1 MGQPGMMGGRPG
13 THLGA
18 GALKGANGADTS
30 FMEIIQPE
38 DNHVRLHHLILDSGL
53 AEELA
58 EIAAA
63 IKETK
68 RLYEEARGV
77 AQAELD
83 EKNKKKS
90 SSFWGDNDT
99 SKTTVDMS
107 DVKVRKPEP
116 GMFGGEDG
124 HAWVYTGDP
133 GTGKTYSATALAG
146 TAGVPIIII
155 AGSMDNG
162 MLSGGSERV
171 KIVMNIARTLGPCII
186 FVDEAEQSVGQRQT
200 GGPRF
205 GADTDSTTAAWLAAL
220 DGARQKVAKESE
232 FMGPADMINVIM
244 ATNYLESIDTAA
256 RRAGRMEPVNFTL
269 PTVPLIQRML
279 KVFVGKKKIPL
290 GDDIDHEFVAIATML
305 NGKSGADITAIVNCF
320 AKFCQREVKKLQKR
334 MKREG
339 KSAEEIK
346 AAVAAKKFGQQDF
359 VYGMLDHLMGKRIV
373 DIKDEFR
380 RDFDTDAHEL
390 FHGFCGV
397 VGGYVGLHNDVM
409 RLMCVDRR
417 QKSLGVCIWSP
428 KEGSRTNVSVRDVL
442 GMAILGYGGGAA
454 QMVIHDDT
462 EKFGL
467 EFDLYRD
474 SGAKGDNNMV
484 AQLIKDSVAQD
495 YGSLEMGAIFKGQK
509 GQTFASEMGED
520 MIAHIDRVIL
530 AKQHLAYS
538 VAHKIVSMMI
548 THPIIWEMLEEVL
561 CSKDRIMIQER
572 FYFHFERLL
581 ADPKIA
587 GEIEKLPT
595 FIRDEEKK
603 YRENPNYAWHPD
615 RQPKAVRDVIIAN
628 EAKLRIA
635 WDAYQ
640 AKHALEVE
648 AELAAEAEA
657 RAEEDAADAE
667 VEACMSKAHLEKA
680 AA

>member
-1 MGQPGMMGGRPG
+1 
-13 THLGA
+13 
-18 GALKGANGADTS
+18 
-30 FMEIIQPE
+30 
-38 DNHVRLHHLILDSGL
+38 
-53 AEELA
+53 
-58 EIAAA
+58 
-63 IKETK
+63 
-68 RLYEEARGV
+68 
-77 AQAELD
+77 
-83 EKNKKKS
+83 
-90 SSFWGDNDT
+90 
-99 SKTTVDMS
+99 
-107 DVKVRKPEP
+107 
-116 GMFGGEDG
+116 
-124 HAWVYTGDP
+124 
-133 GTGKTYSATALAG
+133 
-146 TAGVPIIII
+146 
-155 AGSMDNG
+155 
-162 MLSGGSERV
+162 
-171 KIVMNIARTLGPCII
+171 
-186 FVDEAEQSVGQRQT
+186 
-200 GGPRF
+200 
-205 GADTDSTTAAWLAAL
+205 
-220 DGARQKVAKESE
+220 
-232 FMGPADMINVIM
+232 
-244 ATNYLESIDTAA
+244 
-256 RRAGRMEPVNFTL
+256 
-269 PTVPLIQRML
+269 
-279 KVFVGKKKIPL
+279 
-290 GDDIDHEFVAIATML
+290 
-305 NGKSGADITAIVNCF
+305 
-320 AKFCQREVKKLQKR
+320 
-334 MKREG
+334 
-339 KSAEEIK
+339 
-346 AAVAAKKFGQQDF
+346 
-359 VYGMLDHLMGKRIV
+359 
-373 DIKDEFR
+373 
-380 RDFDTDAHEL
+380 
-390 FHGFCGV
+390 
-397 VGGYVGLHNDVM
+397 M